1 MKKYLLFVIVA
12 FCAISINA
20 QYKVKFCDTPVFG
33 ADIATLGMRLLDNG
47 FEYCCTDGQLLLY
60 TVIDDDIDISVMITP
75 FKMSEL
81 IEAIKISFNNLSL
94 SKAKKYYSV
103 LEQEIKIKYPG
114 ITWITDT
121 DNLIDPTGV
130 SEFIMGENKSDGVA
144 IILRRLADGADWRVT
159 IDYLNDRDRFP
170 DKQSVIVEYE

>member
-1 MKKYLLFVIVA
+1 
-12 FCAISINA
+12 
-20 QYKVKFCDTPVFG
+20 
-33 ADIATLGMRLLDNG
+33 
-47 FEYCCTDGQLLLY
+47 
-60 TVIDDDIDISVMITP
+60 MITP